1 MTYKKNAMP
10 LVSVVMPSLN
20 QVQFLEAAVR
30 SVLEQDY
37 PNLELIVADG
47 MSTDGSLEL
56 LMQLQAEY
64 GERLRWSSQHDGG
77 AAQALNHAI
86 GQAQGDVLGWLNS
99 DDLYA
104 PEAVAR
110 AIAHF
115 EKHPNHQMV
124 YGEGQHI
131 NVADEVLG
139 NYPTKPPSTPLD
151 VFANGSFICQ
161 PTVFMRREA
170 LAQVG
175 ALDAMIR
182 TAFDFDLFV
191 RFFKR
196 YPRQIGLVRRV
207 QAFSRLHTACMTQ
220 RLRRQV
226 ALDGMHVVAKELGT
240 VPEHWFWT
248 HVDEMCA
255 SYPLG
260 PDALPLVKQLE
271 AFLKETSAHLKPA
284 VLKSLIERLKADWRV
299 RLATPE
305 LYATVQPD
313 AWVSKTLTVK
323 YRWQGKPAAAVL
335 VRCNAPWPVAGKIHL
350 KVLTPNGKVQRSV
363 LEVPDDFVLRFEVP
377 EGEQSG
383 CMIWTVETAQGFV
396 PAKHDKGSTDKRK
409 LAFQVLELSTEAQT
423 LNA

>member
-1 MTYKKNAMP
+1 MTDKTHTLP

-20 QVQFLEAAVR
+20 QVQFLETAVR

-37 PNLELIVADG
+37 PHIELIVADG

-64 GERLRWSSQHDGG
+64 GERLRWSSQQDGG
-77 AAQALNHAI
+77 AAEALNQAI
-86 GQAQGDVLGWLNS
+86 AQAHGEVVGWLNS
-99 DDLYA
+99 DDMYTQG
-104 PEAVAR
+104 AVSR
-110 AIAHF
+110 TLAHF
-115 EKHPNHQMV
+115 DKHPNHQMV
-124 YGEGQHI
+124 YGQGQHI
-131 NVADEVLG
+131 NVAGAVLA

-151 VFANGSFICQ
+151 AFANGSFICQ

-175 ALDAMIR
+175 ALDASIK

-196 YPRQIGLVRRV
+196 YPRQIGMVRRV
-207 QAFSRLHTACMTQ
+207 QAFSRLHAACMTQ

-226 ALDGMHVVAKELGT
+226 ALDGMRVVAKELGT

-260 PDALPLVKQLE
+260 PDAQPLVKQLE
-271 AFLKETSAHLKPA
+271 SFLKEARQYVKA
-284 VLKSLIERLKADWRV
+284 DVLKATVERLKSDWRV

-305 LYATVQPD
+305 LFATVQPD
-313 AWVSKTLTVK
+313 AWAYKQLTIK
-323 YRWQGKPAAAVL
+323 YRWEGKPAAAVL
-335 VRCNAPWPVAGKIHL
+335 VRCNAPWPVAGKLRL
-350 KVLTPNGKVQRSV
+350 KVLTPSGKVQSSV
-363 LEVPDDFVLRFEVP
+363 LDVPDDFVLRFEVP
-377 EGEQSG
+377 EGEKSG
-383 CMIWTVETAQGFV
+383 CMMWTVETSQGFV
-396 PAKHDKGSTDKRK
+396 PAKHDKTLTDKRK
-409 LAFQVLELSTEAQT
+409 LAFQVLELSTEK
-423 LNA
+423 